1 MVLTYYIVKFPY
13 KMVWNFLNLIKK
25 RTDIVFYCA
34 NELDLEIFKNVQ
46 RHLNPIPVVAKNRSL
61 QKKLLKK
68 GINAKLMPVFPK
80 GVIMCRQACY
90 LFPESKIVR
99 IGISHG
105 AYHFKPF
112 ANVKGH
118 NMFNQFHF
126 TSSKEVEEA
135 RLIGIT
141 SGVGLGFPKM
151 DDAFNGTYSEEVL
164 GKLKEELNIDPNKKT
179 VLFSA
184 TWDGSQMSAVHEWYN
199 KLSNFTSEYN
209 VLVTLHVWTSKKYKS
224 VIKNTPGVNYI
235 ESQDITPYIMISDIC
250 VGDTSS
256 ILSEMSAL
264 YKPIV
269 SFKVPFVKR
278 TVLEVREIIKSISF
292 QIEKVSELDEML
304 EYACQNINQKEIG
317 QEVANKRMFE
327 TLDGRAGERVA
338 NKIIE
343 LLPELRIEEEKTILK
358 RKMRY
363 NVNPK
368 YNFLTEL
375 IERLPDIF
383 EKGGTC
389 IYEGRNTIKTFNYDG
404 LIVNVKSFKIPHF
417 INKVAYAF
425 LRGSKAK
432 HSYDYGTEIIRRG
445 ASTPEPIAYLEL
457 LKNGLFNKSYY
468 VSIHYPYDFM
478 IRDLIGFEFPDK
490 DNILRQFV
498 TYTYEKLHKNGIF
511 HLDYSR
517 GNILIRRIQD
527 GKYDFS
533 IVDINRLKFLKLNYL
548 KGLSNFSQIWADDE
562 ELEIIAREYARIN
575 NRNEDEAVQLLIKF
589 DTAHKTKINR
599 KNALKTV
606 FKRSVKGDKC

>member
-1 MVLTYYIVKFPY
+1 MVLTYYVVKFPY
-13 KMVWNFLNLIKK
+13 KIVWNFLNLLK
-25 RTDIVFYCA
+25 RRTEIVFYCA

-46 RHLNPIPVVAKNRSL
+46 RHLKPITIVAKNRSL
-61 QKKLLKK
+61 QKKLLEK
-68 GINAKLMPVFPK
+68 GIKARVMPVFPK
-80 GVIMCRQACY
+80 AVIMCRQACY
-90 LFPESKIVR
+90 LFPESKIIR
-99 IGISHG
+99 IGIAHG

-112 ANVKGH
+112 ANVNGH

-199 KLSNFTSEYN
+199 KLSNFTNEYN

-224 VIKNTPGVNYI
+224 VIKNTPEVIYI
-235 ESQDITPYIMISDIC
+235 DSQDITPYIMISDIC

-269 SFKVPFVKR
+269 SFKVPSVKR
-278 TVLEVREIIKSISF
+278 TVPEVRGIIKSISF

-304 EYACQNINQKEIG
+304 EYAYQNINQKKID

-343 LLPELRIEEEKTILK
+343 LLPELDKKEGRKISELK
-358 RKMRY
+358 IRCK
-363 NVNPK
+363 VNND
-368 YNFLTEL
+368 YSFLSDFVKD
-375 IERLPDIF
+375 LPYIF
-383 EKGGTC
+383 EKQGTC
-389 IYEGRNTIKTFNYDG
+389 IYEGRNTIKTFNCRG
-404 LIVNVKSFKIPHF
+404 LLVNVKSFKVPHL
-417 INKVAYAF
+417 INKVAYAW

-432 HSYDYGTEIIRRG
+432 HSYEYGMEILRRG
-445 ASTPEPIAYLEL
+445 ANTPEPVAVVEV
-457 LKNGLFNKSYY
+457 LKKGLFNKSYY
-468 VSIHYPYDFM
+468 VSVHHQYDFT

-490 DNILRQFV
+490 ENILKQFTV
-498 TYTYEKLHKNGIF
+498 FTCEKLHKSGIH

-517 GNILIRRIQD
+517 GNILISKLD
-527 GKYDFS
+527 GGQYGFA
-533 IVDINRLKFLKLNYL
+533 IVDINRLKFEKMDYY
-548 KGLSNFSQIWADDE
+548 KGLKNFSQLWASED
-562 ELEIIAREYARIN
+562 ELEIIAREYAQIYSQ
-575 NRNEDEAVQLLIKF
+575 NEQEAIDLLIQCDKE
-589 DTAHKTKINR
+589 HKKKINQKIEMKACLR
-599 KNALKTV
+599 GK
-606 FKRSVKGDKC
+606 